1 MIYLHVRHIVSVVK
15 SGLFLPFQHRVY
27 LLLTTLCEIQQGE
40 ESEDYDDV
48 TPCFHNTVIKQ
59 SDTNNSC

>member
-15 SGLFLPFQHRVY
+15 SGLFLPFQHCVD

-40 ESEDYDDV
+40 GAEEYNDV
-48 TPCFHNTVIKQ
+48 TPCFHNTVINR
-59 SDTNNSC
+59 DNSC